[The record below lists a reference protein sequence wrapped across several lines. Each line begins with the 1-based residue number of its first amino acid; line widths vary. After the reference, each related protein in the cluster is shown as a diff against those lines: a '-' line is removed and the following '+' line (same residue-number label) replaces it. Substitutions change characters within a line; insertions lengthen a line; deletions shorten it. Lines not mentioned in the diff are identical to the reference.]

1 MLKFGWGVHRPR
13 WKDGGGVVSDKKKVY
28 IETSVISNLTSRPSM
43 SKNGDILD
51 ELWEIKRT
59 MSEKFSTFH
68 EFSVDLL

>member
-1 MLKFGWGVHRPR
+1 MNARFSVRLNN
-13 WKDGGGVVSDKKKVY
+13 WKGE
-28 IETSVISNLTSRPSM
+28 IPM

-68 EFSVDLL
+68 EFFVDLLKQQDSLKTKQATMQ